1 MQLLV
6 GTLYGDT
13 AIDTAAPGSELLV
26 DFYNFFLLLLFWWI
40 FSFLIF
46 FIIFCL
52 LVDAACL
59 LGLGPERFPT
69 SVISLPDLCSL
80 GGGRNDDILHE
91 IERLSKDL
99 FSQMESSSSEDLNK
113 EGTDK
118 NETASLLVDNNEHQ
132 TSVIQVLHRNS
143 QRTVNQMETEPS
155 LSLLATDKEPLGL
168 LETDSEQPLNLLDCL
183 SNRLQPQTPGAVD
196 QTQPGVEENLLDKAL
211 VDKGFNGDEVQVV
224 DKAGGVESERPK
236 SLSSQILACDGISL
250 PRRRLLLSLLTCSP
264 CDTVCKGLQERTEHV
279 SCSPPT
285 CVFSTCG
292 DVLPDWDQLMQHLT
306 KMHRFNASSL
316 ARKAFRWM
324 GRKSSSG
331 RRGPS
336 LLSCNICGEEC
347 SDPSALSRH
356 MGNHGGKDRSTCEI
370 CSKEFRNK
378 VIFGRKSNFANCGKK
393 SFFLR

>member
-1 MQLLV
+1 M

-13 AIDTAAPGSELLV
+13 AIDTAAPGSE
-26 DFYNFFLLLLFWWI
+26 
-40 FSFLIF
+40 
-46 FIIFCL
+46 L

-69 SVISLPDLCSL
+69 SVISFPDLCSL
-80 GGGRNDDILHE
+80 GGSRNDDILHE

-99 FSQMESSSSEDLNK
+99 FSQMESSSNEEPKDGPN
-113 EGTDK
+113 K
-118 NETASLLVDNNEHQ
+118 NEVASLLVNNNNEQQ
-132 TSVIQVLHRNS
+132 TSVIQVL
-143 QRTVNQMETEPS
+143 NQNVQ
-155 LSLLATDKEPLGL
+155 EPLSL
-168 LETDSEQPLNLLDCL
+168 LETDSDEPLNLLDCL
-183 SNRLQPQTPGAVD
+183 SNPLSQTTAVD
-196 QTQPGVEENLLDKAL
+196 QTQPGVEVNLLDKAFL
-211 VDKGFNGDEVQVV
+211 HKGFNNNDKVQDKVV
-224 DKAGGVESERPK
+224 EKAGRAESDRPK

-250 PRRRLLLSLLTCSP
+250 PRRQLLLSLLTCSP
-264 CDTVCKGLQERTEHV
+264 CDIVCKGLQERAEHV
-279 SCSPPT
+279 SCSPLS
-285 CVFSTCG
+285 CLFSTCG

-378 VIFGRKSNFANCGKK
+378 VSWKEIQ
-393 SFFLR
+393 L

>member
-1 MQLLV
+1 M
-6 GTLYGDT
+6 
-13 AIDTAAPGSELLV
+13 
-26 DFYNFFLLLLFWWI
+26 
-40 FSFLIF
+40 
-46 FIIFCL
+46 
-52 LVDAACL
+52 DAACL

-99 FSQMESSSSEDLNK
+99 FSQMETSSNEDLNK

-118 NETASLLVDNNEHQ
+118 NETATLLVNNNEHQ
-132 TSVIQVLHRNS
+132 TSVIQVLHQNS
-143 QRTVNQMETEPS
+143 QTASQMETEPS
-155 LSLLATDKEPLGL
+155 LSLLATDREPLGL

-264 CDTVCKGLQERTEHV
+264 CDTVCKGLQERMEHV
-279 SCSPPT
+279 SCSPLT

-347 SDPSALSRH
+347 SDPSALNRH

-378 VIFGRKSNFANCGKK
+378 VIFGRKFNCANCGNWNI
-393 SFFLR
+393 FLR